1 MKLTFHNK
9 YIVSLITSVRNEI
22 SKGIKKF
29 SVYGFFLFFFFFL
42 KWVFFFRIY
51 FGENLNK
58 EKYR

>member
-9 YIVSLITSVRNEI
+9 YIMSLITSVRNEI

-29 SVYGFFLFFFFFL
+29 SVYGFFSFFFL

-58 EKYR
+58 NIGSI